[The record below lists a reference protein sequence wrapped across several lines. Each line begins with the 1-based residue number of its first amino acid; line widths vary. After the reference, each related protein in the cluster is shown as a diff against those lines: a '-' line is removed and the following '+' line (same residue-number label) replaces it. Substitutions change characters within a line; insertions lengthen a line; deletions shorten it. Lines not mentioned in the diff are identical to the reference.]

1 MVFILTIDNFL
12 RIYNLQILVTRIVT
26 FTSSFFLSLKEQNA
40 FFQLVNKIEFKNKWT
55 RG

>member
-26 FTSSFFLSLKEQNA
+26 FISSFFLSLKEQNA
-40 FFQLVNKIEFKNKWT
+40 FFQLVNKIGSKNKWT